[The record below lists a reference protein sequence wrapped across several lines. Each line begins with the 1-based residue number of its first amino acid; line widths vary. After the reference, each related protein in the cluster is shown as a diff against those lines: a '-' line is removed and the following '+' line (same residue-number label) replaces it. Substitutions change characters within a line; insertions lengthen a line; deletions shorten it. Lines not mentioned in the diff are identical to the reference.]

1 MIRKPVHPGEVLRE
15 DVIKPLNMTIT
26 EAARRLK
33 VSRQSLSD
41 LLLCK
46 VALTPEMAVRV
57 ARATKTT
64 PESWLNMQVKLDIWT
79 AGQFFDEIEEFDKIP
94 VVQTC

>member
-1 MIRKPVHPGEVLRE
+1 MFGRKPVHPGEVLRE
-15 DVIKPLNMTIT
+15 DVIKPLDMTIK

-41 LLLCK
+41 LLHCK
-46 VALTPEMAVRV
+46 VSMTPEMAIRI

-64 PESWLNMQVKLDIWT
+64 PESWLNMQIKLDIWT
-79 AGQFFDEIEEFDKIP
+79 AGQLPDEIEEFDKM
-94 VVQTC
+94 VA